1 MAAYILRRFA
11 AGIVLAVLVTF
22 ITYLLLS
29 TSFDSIAR
37 GILGSAGT
45 DETVAA
51 KIAQLGW
58 DRPLLIQYGDWLL
71 HAVQGDLG
79 RSLFT
84 SEAVVPAVTQRLG
97 VTLSIVL
104 VALALS
110 VLLSI
115 VLGVTAA
122 VRGGVI
128 DRLAQGI
135 SLVGLL
141 VPGLL
146 LSIGLVL
153 VFAITLKVLPATGY
167 TAPNVD
173 FGRYVATITIP
184 VVVLVIAGTAS
195 MSAQVRGAMIGEL
208 RKDYVRTLEARG
220 LSRRA
225 IVIKHVLRNAAAPA
239 VTVLGFEFITMLG
252 GAIFIEKVF
261 ALPGYGSFSLTSA
274 LRGDVP
280 VILGIT
286 AFSVLLVVL
295 VNLVVD
301 LAIGWL
307 TPKARML

>member
-1 MAAYILRRFA
+1 MAAYILRRFV

-22 ITYLLLS
+22 ITYLLLA
-29 TSFDSIAR
+29 TTFDSVVRAL
-37 GILGSAGT
+37 LGPAGT

-51 KIAQLGW
+51 KTTQLGW
-58 DRPLLIQYGDWLL
+58 DRPILVQYGDWLL

-84 SEAVVPAVTQRLG
+84 SEPVIPAVSQRLS

-104 VALALS
+104 VALVLS

-122 VRGGVI
+122 VRGGIV

-135 SLVGLL
+135 SLVGMLI
-141 VPGLL
+141 PGLL

-167 TAPNVD
+167 TAPGDD
-173 FGRYVATITIP
+173 FGRYLAAITIP
-184 VVVLVIAGTAS
+184 VFVLVVAGTAS

-225 IVIKHVLRNAAAPA
+225 IILKHVLRNAAAPA

-261 ALPGYGSFSLTSA
+261 ALPGYGTFSLNSA

-286 AFSVLLVVL
+286 AFSVMLVVF
-295 VNLVVD
+295 VNLLVD